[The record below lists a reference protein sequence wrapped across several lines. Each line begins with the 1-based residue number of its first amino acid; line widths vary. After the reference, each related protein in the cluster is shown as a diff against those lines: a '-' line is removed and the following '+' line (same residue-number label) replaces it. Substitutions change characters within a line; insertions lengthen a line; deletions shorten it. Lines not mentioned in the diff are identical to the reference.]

1 MAIRHKNI
9 SGGGAV
15 KTVSCPFCGMPKS
28 EMNGNNLP
36 AHLRR
41 ECKEMH

>member
-1 MAIRHKNI
+1 MSLTRRPGI
-9 SGGGAV
+9 GGGAV
-15 KTVSCPFCGMPKS
+15 VTETCPFCGMPKE

-41 ECKEMH
+41 ECKEVR